1 MGLKVWSLQIEA
13 IEMTFIEYL
22 ALKFRYNIQ
31 PSTSARIAVTLC

>member
-22 ALKFRYNIQ
+22 ALKLSNV
-31 PSTSARIAVTLC
+31 SSL